1 MLHPAIEASFVVGP
15 FVQRKKEGNAQ
26 ALEQTRKTRI
36 QGDTPGGVVLSMSR
50 LSSLPFTS
58 SCPAGRLCAH
68 HTPHRTWPHSMRQL
82 AQRTMTHRPPRR
94 DTSLDA
100 CDLSQCHWYL
110 GPRDDGETRGWR
122 IVAACHRLAASLSC
136 PRHRPVFGA
145 RSSSYIALRSVSKQ
159 TVVDAGRGWHGGAI
173 SAERY
178 PLFICTIQFTSPV
191 RSRPYRSLAGRG
203 VVRAR
208 QLRRTSLHHYPVCRH
223 CLS

>member
-1 MLHPAIEASFVVGP
+1 MGGPPAKRCGP
-15 FVQRKKEGNAQ
+15 RCFIQLSRHRLSLARLSSEKKEGNAQ

-122 IVAACHRLAASLSC
+122 IVAACHRLAASLS
-136 PRHRPVFGA
+136 
-145 RSSSYIALRSVSKQ
+145 
-159 TVVDAGRGWHGGAI
+159 
-173 SAERY
+173 
-178 PLFICTIQFTSPV
+178 
-191 RSRPYRSLAGRG
+191 
-203 VVRAR
+203 
-208 QLRRTSLHHYPVCRH
+208 
-223 CLS
+223 